1 MTKLDQLR
9 LQIKEAN
16 KAYWQDNRQI
26 MSDPAYDRL
35 VEELRQ
41 LSPNDP
47 LLDELGKEKPSEDK
61 ITHKKPMLSLAKFY
75 DWRLIVNWAAS
86 VARSDDELFMVS
98 PKYDG
103 LSVEFL
109 NDKISTRGD
118 GYVGNDI
125 THLTTHIGVIFE
137 FQPDEKNGYIKNAM
151 SLEDYIEHNDEIYGD
166 DRFVG
171 ELLISHRWFDHLKHQ
186 YPDEFKDYKTCR
198 NLVAGFANSK
208 FDSDIANLR
217 SGSTYTHIADLVL
230 HRAYEIPVTLRE
242 LKAGR
247 NVEAEIMRFI
257 NDPKIDYPV
266 DGIVLRLA
274 DDQYAESLGVTRHHP
289 RGSMSY
295 KFTSESVKV
304 EVKNIA
310 WQVGEEH
317 VSPIVEF
324 DPTPLDG
331 VLVKRA
337 TAHNAEWLEDNKIHV
352 GSIITIE
359 RRGGVIPKVID
370 VEDDGQPGACPPDWC
385 PSCGGQLRRSGKF
398 LSCPNENCR
407 GKIVN
412 KITRGLEVFGIKGVG
427 PALAEKAINLTKV
440 SNIMEWCRAFGSRD
454 PVRLEELSKLKF
466 TKNELSILTR
476 IAEVREAGVTPAQI
490 LASVC
495 IPKCSTEFVTTIEK
509 ECGGIQN
516 LIQIVPCDMM
526 YNHIVGK
533 CKMDAVTNFM
543 VWMELHKEE
552 FVEYMKLFKIV
563 APKPVTDLRGI
574 VCFTGSGPKP
584 RQELASLSLKSGYQC
599 TENANQCSILVAAD
613 PNGDSG
619 KLKKAR
625 KQGIRIIGYDEFL
638 KML

>member
-75 DWRLIVNWAAS
+75 KWTEIVAWCAS

-125 THLTTHIGVIFE
+125 THLTPHIGVIFE
-137 FQPDEKNGYIKNAM
+137 FQPDEKDGYIKNAM
-151 SLEDYIEHNDEIYGD
+151 PLEDYIEHNDEVYGD

-208 FDSDIANLR
+208 FDSDIANLK
-217 SGSTYTHIADLVL
+217 SGSAYTHIADLVL

-359 RRGGVIPKVID
+359 RRGGVIPKVIG
-370 VEDDGQPGACPPDWC
+370 VEEDGQPGARPPDWC

-440 SNIMEWCRAFGSRD
+440 SNIMEWCRVFGSRD

-509 ECGGIQN
+509 ECGGIQD

-526 YNHIVGK
+526 YGYIVNK
-533 CKMDAVTNFM
+533 CKLDAVTNFM
-543 VWMELHKEE
+543 VWMELNKEE

-563 APKPVTDLRGI
+563 APKPVTDLKGI
-574 VCFTGSGPKP
+574 VCFTGSGPRP
-584 RQELASLSLKSGYQC
+584 RQELASLALKSGYQC
-599 TENANQCSILVAAD
+599 TENANQCSILIAAD